1 MITLLWSAQASTEC
15 AALLQVRNNL
25 LEPVVQVFMQNG
37 PRYNLLNSAVLEL
50 VEFIRKENI
59 RALISHLVE
68 QFGPQ
73 LETCD
78 YVTTFA
84 ALKLKYEQ
92 NQVGLLLRQC
102 LCLVGCHEMEVE
114 APGGDLRYVQTFA
127 ALKLKCKR

>member
-1 MITLLWSAQASTEC
+1 MKPVLLSDCIALLAQISTEC

-37 PRYNLLNSAVLEL
+37 PRYNLLNSAVLEV

-92 NQVGLLLRQC
+92 NQVRLLS
-102 LCLVGCHEMEVE
+102 
-114 APGGDLRYVQTFA
+114 TA
-127 ALKLKCKR
+127 AHVSRP

>member
-1 MITLLWSAQASTEC
+1 MVLGNHVLESAHDATDC

-25 LEPVVQVFMQNG
+25 LEPVIQVFMQNG

-68 QFGPQ
+68 QFGAQ

-92 NQVGLLLRQC
+92 NQVRGLSSA
-102 LCLVGCHEMEVE
+102 
-114 APGGDLRYVQTFA
+114 APLSCWV
-127 ALKLKCKR
+127 L